1 MTPVNQPARAREWR
15 RAGLTAR
22 PLIYG
27 GNRVSL
33 LVGGDDYFPQLLA
46 AIDGATRTVR
56 LETYIFED
64 DDIGKRVAEALA
76 RAAGRGVAVTLL
88 VDGFGAGANVPRLK
102 ARLEPLGAHV
112 AAFRPAHWWRP
123 ERSLL
128 RRMHRKVAVVDDE
141 IAFVGGINIIDDH
154 HHPSRNA
161 SLGPRF
167 DFAVMC
173 RGPLVAPIALSVQ
186 RLWRTVRLRQLH
198 IESASMPAPPA
209 VPPPFADGVRAM
221 LLLRDN
227 LRNRRSIEHA
237 YLDAFETA
245 RSDVL
250 IANAYFLPGRRFR
263 EALIALVKRGVRV
276 RLLLQGRVEYR
287 LQYYAQKSLYAQLL
301 AAGIEIHEY
310 LASYLHAKAAVV
322 DERWSTVGSSNID
335 PFSLLLAREANVA
348 IFDATF
354 CTLLRS
360 ELEQAM
366 KEHSRRIEVDA
377 FAGRGL
383 LQGMLSRL
391 AYVIVRLLTA
401 VAVRRRFE

>member
-1 MTPVNQPARAREWR
+1 MEPTRARDWR

-46 AIDGATRTVR
+46 AIEGATRTVR

-64 DDIGKRVAEALA
+64 DDIGRRVAEALA
-76 RAAGRGVAVTLL
+76 QAAGRGVAVSLL

-102 ARLEPLGAHV
+102 AQLEPRGARV
-112 AAFRPAHWWRP
+112 AAFRPARWWRP
-123 ERSLL
+123 ERRLL
-128 RRMHRKVAVVDDE
+128 RRMHRKVAVIDDE

-154 HHPSRNA
+154 HHPGRDA

-173 RGPLVAPIALSVQ
+173 RGPLVAPIALSAQ
-186 RLWRTVRLRQLH
+186 RLWRTVQLRQLD
-198 IESASMPAPPA
+198 IEAASMPKPPA
-209 VPPPFADGVRAM
+209 VPAPFADGVRAM

-227 LRNRRSIEHA
+227 LRNRRTIERA
-237 YLDAFETA
+237 YLDAFATA

-263 EALIALVKRGVRV
+263 EALIELVRRGVRV

-287 LQYYAQKSLYAQLL
+287 LQHYAQTSLYGQLL

-322 DERWSTVGSSNID
+322 DEAWSTVGSSNID

-354 CTLLRS
+354 SIRLRG
-360 ELEQAM
+360 ELERAM
-366 KEHSRRIEVDA
+366 SERSRRIESTA

-383 LQGMLSRL
+383 LQRALSRL
-391 AYVIVRLLTA
+391 AYMIVRLLTA
-401 VAVRRRFE
+401 VAVRRRMD